1 MRAKTHQSPHHYNLA
16 LLLPWTDSRASL
28 GIRLDD
34 LSKIT
39 PLMLAI
45 RAKVSTGAM
54 M

>member
-1 MRAKTHQSPHHYNLA
+1 MRAKTHLSLHHYDLA
-16 LLLPWTDSRASL
+16 LLWTDSRASL